1 MAKIKT
7 IKSIK
12 TKEEAYKDAEKIMAK
27 VKSEFPPGT
36 GKIFKDH
43 DKDESS
49 VDFCSPRSKGIDFVY
64 LFDKINVFLKPLN
77 K

>member
-1 MAKIKT
+1 MAK
-7 IKSIK
+7 IK
-12 TKEEAYKDAEKIMAK
+12 TKEEAYKYAEKIMKK

-36 GKIFKDH
+36 GRIFKDH
-43 DKDESS
+43 DKDEAT

-64 LFDKINVFLKPLN
+64 LFNKINVFPKSLN

>member
-1 MAKIKT
+1 MKKNSKKLVTLEQALK
-7 IKSIK
+7 
-12 TKEEAYKDAEKIMAK
+12 YAEKRMKK

-43 DKDESS
+43 DKDEAT

-64 LFDKINVFLKPLN
+64 LFNKINVFPKPLN